1 MIKSTV
7 ALFFVFFI
15 FNAQSQNAEAFNAN
29 FEFTDQVKTKG
40 GIGQGLIGYDGEY
53 TYTMGSK
60 GIVLNGIPIGIKFI
74 INKWDKD
81 MNLIEAGEVPMKTND
96 YKLGAYRPGIFK
108 IIGNKLI
115 HIIEYKNKK
124 IAKME
129 IFITEYDKN
138 TFAVKNTQKITSY
151 NYKNKME
158 SNVTVI
164 ASPGNQSEFGIM
176 ALVGKRDES
185 KTKAEIFIFND
196 ELESVYEEELEFD
209 AQIYS
214 LRIINEIIDENSLSF
229 VDINRPIREKRN
241 DDIEPDVVTFH
252 MLGRETG
259 DHIVMPIQLDEIE
272 RNISDF
278 EFTFNDAGQLFISGF
293 YQAVGEKNNDVGGA
307 FTQLYDLS
315 KEELIDQST
324 LPFGFEFLTENA
336 SAKSKKRAAKR
347 SAKGKSF
354 DPYQYLV
361 RHVIANEDGSSTLVG
376 ECYRYYTVTTT
387 DSQGRTRTTHH
398 YIHGDLIIM
407 RTSENGE
414 ILWVERM
421 QKYVHSTGTDM
432 GQFIFHDN
440 DKTFEIIYGGGRSL
454 TIAQIDKEDGS
465 SEKEVVFTKE
475 DLDKMTFVMNNANQ
489 IGNHSYTIQA
499 RRGKKTKL
507 LKVEFDQE

>member
-1 MIKSTV
+1 MMKSTI
-7 ALFFVFFI
+7 ALLFVLFI
-15 FNAQSQNAEAFNAN
+15 FNAQSQEAEAFNAS
-29 FEFTDQVKTKG
+29 FEFTDQAKTKG

-60 GIVLNGIPIGIKFI
+60 GFVLNGIPIGIKFI

-81 MNLIEAGEVPMKTND
+81 MNLIEVGEVPMKTKD
-96 YKLGAYRPGIFK
+96 YKLGIYRPGVFK

-129 IFITEYDKN
+129 VFITEYDKN
-138 TFAVKNTQKITSY
+138 TFAVKHTEKITSY
-151 NYKNKME
+151 DYKNKME

-176 ALVGKRDES
+176 ALVGNRNES

-196 ELESVYEEELEFD
+196 DLESVYEEELEFD

-214 LRIINEIIDENSLSF
+214 LRIINEIIDKNSLSF
-229 VDINRPIREKRN
+229 VDINSPVREKRS
-241 DDIEPDVVTFH
+241 DDVEPDVVTFH

-293 YQAVGEKNNDVGGA
+293 YEAIGEKNNDVGGA

-336 SAKSKKRAAKR
+336 SDKSKKRAAKK

-376 ECYRYYTVTTT
+376 ECYRYYTTTTT

-398 YIHGDLIIM
+398 YVHGDLIIM
-407 RTSENGE
+407 RTSKDGE
-414 ILWVERM
+414 IEWVERM
-421 QKYVHSTGTDM
+421 QKYIHSTGSDM

-440 DKTFEIIYGGGRSL
+440 EKTFEIIYGGGRSL

-475 DLDKMTFVMNNANQ
+475 DLDKMALIMNNANQ
-489 IGNHSYTIQA
+489 IGDHSYTIQA
-499 RRGKKTKL
+499 RRGKKTKI